1 MQTEGRSG
9 SSTEDITMRYVD
21 DARTQLYLANGYVSP
36 QRKRRVAVLLQLH

>member
-21 DARTQLYLANGYVSP
+21 DARLNCISLTGMFCLNG
-36 QRKRRVAVLLQLH
+36 KGA